1 MSILEINRL
10 GYRSETS
17 DMLTERGM
25 IVIEN
30 LYPVGADNEALKKA
44 ETELYDIFSK
54 YKKHLDKSR

>member
-17 DMLTERGM
+17 NVMTERGM

-30 LYPVGADNEALKKA
+30 LSPVGADNEAVKKA

-54 YKKHLDKSR
+54 YKQPDKSR

>member
-1 MSILEINRL
+1 
-10 GYRSETS
+10 
-17 DMLTERGM
+17 MLTERGM